1 MQRKIIKLTTEKE
14 LKIFMDP
21 LRQRLLRTF
30 EIEGTPLTAK
40 GIADRMKI
48 TAPSAKHHIT
58 QLESIGL
65 IEPDH
70 TELIHGITAQY
81 YRLSDVEIRLGV
93 DNTSFQTEKD
103 IIMENLVM
111 SVLQD
116 FQKNLHETDDLSS
129 IGDCHVGVV
138 HLKENQ
144 LQELKHLILSFIE
157 ENRNSDSE
165 TTPYEFA
172 LVYTKGKNA

>member
-1 MQRKIIKLTTEKE
+1 MPRKIIKLTTEKE

-30 EIEGTPLTAK
+30 EIEGAPLTAK

-81 YRLSDVEIRLGV
+81 YKLSDVEIRLGV
-93 DNTSFQTEKD
+93 DDASFQTEKD
-103 IIMENLVM
+103 IIMENLIM

-116 FQKNLHETDDLSS
+116 FQKNLHETDDISS
-129 IGDCHVGVV
+129 IGDCHTGVV
-138 HLKENQ
+138 HLKETQ

-157 ENRNSDSE
+157 ENRNSDKE

-172 LVYTKGKNA
+172 LIYTKGKNV